1 MPLHQTWRN
10 PDAGRVGAEGNE
22 EMMFAGQAV
31 LCRFDEHFA
40 DDALQG
46 LLNHQIEPYEI
57 LSHAQPA

>member
-1 MPLHQTWRN
+1 
-10 PDAGRVGAEGNE
+10 VGAEGNE
-22 EMMFAGQAV
+22 EMMLAGQAV

-46 LLNHQIEPYEI
+46 LLNQQIEPYEI